1 MSSFTPLPP
10 AFPPTSPPGARS
22 SGRVGVAQA
31 DAALA
36 SPVPDDPAPD
46 ELLRLE
52 DGWERPPRPPLPIV
66 ASTVPILGAG
76 ALWLVTGS
84 ILALWLAALGPLIA
98 IASIAD
104 AARTARRD
112 RREAE
117 RVGARTRADVMRAV
131 ASRHRTER
139 ERWWGVHP
147 DVARLV
153 ESDVEVWRTHH
164 DRGDTVVVG
173 RGRIPSAVR
182 VTGGRGDPRAGEL
195 RRRAAVLEDAPI
207 AVPLDA
213 GIAVIGPPVV
223 SAAVARAL
231 VLQACLAH
239 PPGAFSLLPSDS
251 DDEVWFARLPHRRV
265 AAGRTLALQVG
276 GADATD
282 AADIRIVCVGPGE
295 PPPPGCAV
303 VLRVDGPDR
312 ALADIGGETY
322 EIRPEAVGRAQ
333 AASIADD
340 LALRAAR
347 SLGDL
352 GGDDRAVL
360 LADLWA
366 DDGRPPVAGAGLA
379 VTIGRDR
386 APVSVDL
393 VEDGPHA
400 VVTGMTG
407 SGKSEL
413 LVTWVLALCARYST
427 REVTFLLA
435 DFKGGTAFQRLA
447 GLPHVTGVITDLD
460 PGGARRAIE
469 SLRAEIRWRES
480 ELARTGAR
488 DIRDDGAGLPRL
500 VVVVDEFA
508 ALLADHPE
516 LQTLFSDLAARGR
529 ALGMHLIL
537 GTQRTTGV
545 IREGLWANLPLRLS
559 LRVADAAD
567 SRAVLGTDAAA
578 GPVSAGT
585 ERGTAWLRRSIDV
598 APRRFRVALA
608 RAEDVAA
615 VRHSAQGPTPRRSWL
630 PALPAR
636 VDLADLPV
644 PADGG
649 GSAAP
654 LVLGLLDEPDE
665 QRQRPALL
673 ERGAPGVVFLGRS
686 GSGRTTA
693 LQTLSAQRPDAATWV
708 PADPEAAWDLVADL
722 VRAPRPA
729 SASPRLILIDDVDAL
744 VGRYPMDYAG
754 EFLQRLEDLLRGAG
768 GEGAVV
774 ALTAQRLTGG
784 VARLVDLAP
793 RRVLLA
799 TASRADHVAL
809 GGDPAGYEARAV
821 PGRGTMDGIAL
832 QVATAWD
839 AAVPGPAGPPETWHP
854 RALTGFV
861 TRRSPQARAA
871 LRAWEGAGAAL
882 IDLEAFDAG
891 VERGSRTGRVVVVG
905 EPDEWQRHWRT
916 LALIRSD
923 HDLVIDASCG
933 PEYRMLTADRDL
945 PPYCLTGRGRA
956 WVRHAAGEPRRIL
969 LPDTPAHA

>member
-1 MSSFTPLPP
+1 MSSFTPRPP
-10 AFPPTSPPGARS
+10 ALPPTSSPKARS
-22 SGRVGVAQA
+22 SRRLEAA
-31 DAALA
+31 DGEDPFA
-36 SPVPDDPAPD
+36 STLPDDPAPD
-46 ELLRLE
+46 DLLHLE
-52 DGWERPPRPPLPIV
+52 DGWEPPPRPPLPIV

-84 ILALWLAALGPLIA
+84 VLALWLAALGPLIA

-117 RVGARTRADVMRAV
+117 RVAARTRADVTRAV
-131 ASRHRTER
+131 TSRHRRER

-153 ESDVEVWRTHH
+153 GSDVEVWRTHRA
-164 DRGDTVVVG
+164 RGDTVVVG

-213 GIAVIGPPVV
+213 GIAVIGPPLV

-231 VLQACLAH
+231 ALQACLLH
-239 PPGAFSLLPSDS
+239 PPGSFSVLPSAS
-251 DDEVWFARLPHRRV
+251 DDEDWLARLPHRRI
-265 AAGRTLALQVG
+265 AAGRTLALRAG
-276 GADATD
+276 GADASDT
-282 AADIRIVCVGPGE
+282 ADIRIVRVGPGE

-303 VLRVDGPDR
+303 VLRVDDPDQ
-312 ALADIGGETY
+312 AQADIGGQTY

-340 LALRAAR
+340 LAQRAAR
-347 SLGDL
+347 SFGDL
-352 GGDDRAVL
+352 GGDDRTVRLADL
-360 LADLWA
+360 LAD
-366 DDGRPPVAGAGLA
+366 DGWSPVADGGLA
-379 VTIGRDR
+379 ATIGRDR
-386 APVSVDL
+386 GPVSVDL

-427 REVTFLLA
+427 RQVTFLLA

-447 GLPHVTGVITDLD
+447 DLPHVTGVLTDLD

-488 DIRDDGAGLPRL
+488 DIRDDRAELPRL

-508 ALLADHPE
+508 ALLAEHPE
-516 LQTLFSDLAARGR
+516 LQALFTDLAARGR

-567 SRAVLGTDAAA
+567 SRAVLGTDDAA
-578 GPVSAGT
+578 GPVSSGT
-585 ERGTAWLRRSIDV
+585 ERGTAWLRRSVDA

-608 RAEDVAA
+608 GADEVAS
-615 VRHSAQGPTPRRSWL
+615 VRHAAQGPAPRRSWL
-630 PALPAR
+630 PALPVR
-636 VDLADLPV
+636 VDLADLRV
-644 PADGG
+644 PAAED

-654 LVLGLLDEPDE
+654 LILGLLDEPE
-665 QRQRPALL
+665 QQRQRPALL
-673 ERGAPGVVFLGRS
+673 ERRTAGVVFLGRS
-686 GSGRTTA
+686 GSGRSTA
-693 LQTLSAQRPDAATWV
+693 LQTLGAQRADSATWV

-722 VRAPRPA
+722 VRAPRSVPR
-729 SASPRLILIDDVDAL
+729 SPRLILVDDVDAL

-754 EFLQRLEDLLRGAG
+754 QFVQRLEDLLRGAG

-784 VARLVDLAP
+784 VARLVDLVP

-809 GGDPAGYEARAV
+809 GGDPAGWEAHAV
-821 PGRGTMDGIAL
+821 PGRGTMDGIAV

-839 AAVPGPAGPPETWHP
+839 AAVPRPADPPAIWRP
-854 RALTGFV
+854 RELTGFV

-871 LRAWEGAGAAL
+871 LRTWEEAGAAL
-882 IDLEAFDAG
+882 IDLDAFDAG

-916 LALIRSD
+916 LGLIRSD
-923 HDLVIDASCG
+923 HDLVVDAACG

-956 WVRHAAGEPRRIL
+956 WLRHAGGEPRRIL
-969 LPDTPAHA
+969 LPDVPAHA

>member
-1 MSSFTPLPP
+1 MSS
-10 AFPPTSPPGARS
+10 PGARS
-22 SGRVGVAQA
+22 SGRAGVAETA
-31 DAALA
+31 PALA
-36 SPVPDDPAPD
+36 STPVDDPAPD
-46 ELLRLE
+46 ELLHLE

-112 RREAE
+112 RRAAE
-117 RVGARTRADVMRAV
+117 REGARTRAEVMRAV
-131 ASRHRTER
+131 ASRHRRER

-182 VTGGRGDPRAGEL
+182 VTGGRRDPRAGEL

-239 PPGAFSLLPSDS
+239 PPGSFSLLASDS
-251 DDEVWFARLPHRRV
+251 DDEVWLERLPHRRV
-265 AAGRTLALQVG
+265 AAGRTLAFRVG
-276 GADATD
+276 GADGAD
-282 AADIRIVCVGPGE
+282 AADIRIVRVGPGE

-312 ALADIGGETY
+312 AQVDIGGETY

-347 SLGDL
+347 SFGDL
-352 GGDDRAVL
+352 GGDDRPVL
-360 LADLWA
+360 LAELFA
-366 DDGRPPVAGAGLA
+366 DAGRSPVADGGLA

-488 DIRDDGAGLPRL
+488 DIRDDRAELPRL

-516 LQTLFSDLAARGR
+516 LQALFTDLAARGR

-567 SRAVLGTDAAA
+567 SRAVLGTDDAA
-578 GPVSAGT
+578 GPVSTGT
-585 ERGTAWLRRSIDV
+585 ERGTAWLRRSIDA

-608 RAEDVAA
+608 RTEDVTA
-615 VRHSAQGPTPRRSWL
+615 VGRSAQGPTPRRSWL

-636 VDLADLPV
+636 VDLADLRM
-644 PADGG
+644 PAEGVG
-649 GSAAP
+649 TAP
-654 LVLGLLDEPDE
+654 LVVGLLDEPDE
-665 QRQRPALL
+665 QRQRPAVL
-673 ERGAPGVVFLGRS
+673 ERHAPGVVFLGRS

-693 LQTLSAQRPDAATWV
+693 LQTLSAQRADSATWV
-708 PADPEAAWDLVADL
+708 PADPEAAWDRVAEL
-722 VRAPRPA
+722 VRAPLPAPA
-729 SASPRLILIDDVDAL
+729 SPGLILIDDVDAL

-768 GEGAVV
+768 GDGAVV

-793 RRVLLA
+793 RRILLA

-809 GGDPAGYEARAV
+809 GGDPAGWDARAV

-839 AAVPGPAGPPETWHP
+839 AAVPGPADPPEMWHP

-871 LRAWEGAGAAL
+871 LRAWEAAGAAL
-882 IDLEAFDAG
+882 IDLDAFDAG

-956 WVRHAAGEPRRIL
+956 WVRHAAGEPRRVL

>member
-1 MSSFTPLPP
+1 MASFTPLPP
-10 AFPPTSPPGARS
+10 VRPRGSLSASRPQ
-22 SGRVGVAQA
+22 AQA
-31 DAALA
+31 AGVDGG
-36 SPVPDDPAPD
+36 APD
-46 ELLRLE
+46 TVGPHDDAPTDDLLHLDDR
-52 DGWERPPRPPLPIV
+52 WERPPRPPLPIV

-84 ILALWLAALGPLIA
+84 VLALWLAALGPLIA
-98 IASIAD
+98 LASIAD

-112 RREAE
+112 RRAAE
-117 RVGARTRADVMRAV
+117 QASAETRAEVARAV
-131 ASRHRTER
+131 ASRHRRER

-153 ESDVEVWRTHH
+153 ASEIEVWRPHR

-182 VTGGRGDPRAGEL
+182 VSGGRGDARAGEL

-207 AVPLDA
+207 AVPLEA
-213 GIAVIGPPVV
+213 GIAVIGPPLV

-231 VLQACLAH
+231 VLQACLLH
-239 PPGAFSLLPSDS
+239 PPGSFSILPSS
-251 DDEVWFARLPHRRV
+251 ADDETWLARLPHRRIG
-265 AAGRTLALQVG
+265 APRTLALRVG
-276 GADATD
+276 GADAAD
-282 AADIRIVCVGPGE
+282 AADIRIVRVGPDE

-303 VLRVDGPDR
+303 VLRLDGPGL
-312 ALADIGGETY
+312 AHADIGGETY

-333 AASIADD
+333 AVTIAEALAS
-340 LALRAAR
+340 RAAR
-347 SLGDL
+347 SWGDL
-352 GGDDRAVL
+352 DADDRPVR
-360 LADLWA
+360 LADLA
-366 DDGRPPVAGAGLA
+366 APGPSPAARGGLTA
-379 VTIGRDR
+379 TVGRDR
-386 APVSVDL
+386 VPVSIDL

-447 GLPHVTGVITDLD
+447 DLPHVTGVITDLD

-469 SLRAEIRWRES
+469 SLRAEIRWREA
-480 ELARTGAR
+480 ELARAGAR
-488 DIRDDGAGLPRL
+488 DIRDERAELPRL

-516 LQTLFSDLAARGR
+516 LQALFTDLAARGR

-567 SRAVLGTDAAA
+567 SRAVIGTDDAARPA
-578 GPVSAGT
+578 STGT
-585 ERGTAWLRRSIDV
+585 ERGTAWLRRSTDA

-608 RAEDVAA
+608 DADDVAA
-615 VRHSAQGPTPRRSWL
+615 VVRSSRGPTPRRSWL
-630 PALPAR
+630 PALPTR
-636 VDLADLPV
+636 VDLADLRMP
-644 PADGG
+644 PADAG
-649 GSAAP
+649 ATPP

-665 QRQRPALL
+665 QRQRPAVLDPRATGL
-673 ERGAPGVVFLGRS
+673 VILGRG
-686 GSGRTTA
+686 GSGKTTA
-693 LQTLSAQRPDAATWV
+693 LQTLAAQRPEAVTCV
-708 PADPEAAWDLVADL
+708 PADPEGAWDVVADL
-722 VRAPRPA
+722 VRAPHAA
-729 SASPRLILIDDVDAL
+729 SAAPRLVLVDDIDAL

-754 EFLQRLEDLLRGAG
+754 ELLQHLEDLLRGAR
-768 GEGAVV
+768 GEGTLV
-774 ALTAQRLTGG
+774 ALTAQRVAGG
-784 VARLVDLAP
+784 VARLVDLAS

-799 TASRADHVAL
+799 SASRADHVAL
-809 GGDPAGYEARAV
+809 GGAPADWDDRAR
-821 PGRGTMDGIAL
+821 PGRGTWDGHAL

-839 AAVPGPAGPPETWHP
+839 APLPGSAVPPEVWQPRGLAGV
-854 RALTGFV
+854 V

-871 LRAWEGAGAAL
+871 LAVWESAGAAL
-882 IDLEAFDAG
+882 IDLDAFDAG

-916 LALIRSD
+916 LGLVRSE

-933 PEYRMLTADRDL
+933 PEYRMLTADRAL
-945 PPYCLTGRGRA
+945 PPYCVTGRGRA
-956 WVRHAAGEPRRIL
+956 WVREAGGDPRRIL
-969 LPDTPAHA
+969 LPDTPARA

>member
-1 MSSFTPLPP
+1 MSPFTPLPP
-10 AFPPTSPPGARS
+10 ALPSTSEPQARS
-22 SGRVGVAQA
+22 SRRVRAA
-31 DAALA
+31 DDHPL
-36 SPVPDDPAPD
+36 SSGLPEDPAPD
-46 ELLRLE
+46 ELLHLE

-104 AARTARRD
+104 AARSARRD
-112 RREAE
+112 RRDAE
-117 RVGARTRADVMRAV
+117 RVAARTRADVTRAV
-131 ASRHRTER
+131 ASRHRRER
-139 ERWWGVHP
+139 ERWWAVHP
-147 DVARLV
+147 DVARLAG
-153 ESDVEVWRTHH
+153 SDVEVWRTHR

-182 VTGGRGDPRAGEL
+182 VTGGRGDPSAGEL
-195 RRRAAVLEDAPI
+195 RRRAAILEDAPI
-207 AVPLDA
+207 AVPLNA
-213 GIAVIGPPVV
+213 GIAVIGPPLV

-231 VLQACLAH
+231 VLQACLLH
-239 PPGAFSLLPSDS
+239 PPGSFSVLVSAS
-251 DDEVWFARLPHRRV
+251 DDEDWLARLPHRRV
-265 AAGRTLALQVG
+265 AAARTLALRAG
-276 GADATD
+276 GADAAD
-282 AADIRIVCVGPGE
+282 AADIRIVRVDPGE

-303 VLRVDGPDR
+303 VLRVDDPDR
-312 ALADIGGETY
+312 AHADIGGETY
-322 EIRPEAVGRAQ
+322 EIRTEAVGRAQ

-340 LALRAAR
+340 LALRAGR
-347 SLGDL
+347 SWGEL
-352 GGDDRAVL
+352 GGDDRPVL
-360 LADLWA
+360 LADLLA
-366 DDGRPPVAGAGLA
+366 GDGRSPVAGGGLLA
-379 VTIGRDR
+379 TIGRDR

-488 DIRDDGAGLPRL
+488 DIRDDRAELPRL

-516 LQTLFSDLAARGR
+516 LQALFTDLAARGR

-567 SRAVLGTDAAA
+567 SRAVLGTDDAA
-578 GPVSAGT
+578 GPVSGGT
-585 ERGTAWLRRSIDV
+585 ERGTAWLRRSIDA

-608 RAEDVAA
+608 GAADVAA
-615 VRHSAQGPTPRRSWL
+615 VGHGAHGPTPRRSWL

-636 VDLADLPV
+636 VDLADLRV
-644 PADGG
+644 PAADDG
-649 GSAAP
+649 AATP
-654 LVLGLLDEPDE
+654 LILGLLDEPDQ

-673 ERGAPGVVFLGRS
+673 ERRTAGVVVLGRS

-693 LQTLSAQRPDAATWV
+693 LQTLGAQRPDSATWV
-708 PADPEAAWDLVADL
+708 PADPEAAWDLVHGL
-722 VRAPRPA
+722 VRAPRPGP
-729 SASPRLILIDDVDAL
+729 ASPRLILIDDVDAL
-744 VGRYPMDYAG
+744 AGRYPMDYAG
-754 EFLQRLEDLLRGAG
+754 EFLQRLEDLLRGAA

-784 VARLVDLAP
+784 VARLLDLAP
-793 RRVLLA
+793 QRVLLA

-809 GGDPAGYEARAV
+809 GGDPAGWEAHAV
-821 PGRGTMDGIAL
+821 PGRGTIDGIAV

-839 AAVPGPAGPPETWHP
+839 AAVPGPTEPPETWRP
-854 RALTGFV
+854 RALAGFV

-871 LRAWEGAGAAL
+871 LRAWEEAGAAL
-882 IDLEAFDAG
+882 IDLDAFDAG
-891 VERGSRTGRVVVVG
+891 VERGSRSGQVVVVG

-956 WVRHAAGEPRRIL
+956 WVRQGGGAPRRIL